1 MRRPPLIAI
10 NGLALRKP
18 KPGLRLDDHYPQ
30 AILQAGGVP
39 LAVCPLGEEHD
50 LDEILSRVDGLLL
63 TGGDDFDMEHLGL
76 GETHPAASPTAKD
89 KQDFDFRL
97 LAAAERANLP
107 VLGVCYG
114 MQLMGVA
121 HGAPLL
127 QHLPEDRP
135 GCQEHGGGAEHWVLP
150 EPESKLGC
158 VAGLWAEHADPTPS
172 KRMAVISKHH
182 QALGEA
188 PQGWLVGARD
198 EQGLIEAIENPRAR
212 FMVGVQWHPEL
223 SDPKGPNGQI
233 LRSFIQAAAEHQ
245 GPDATSIQ
253 GANSPTSIRT

>member
-1 MRRPPLIAI
+1 MQNPPLIAI

-18 KPGLRLDDHYPQ
+18 KPGLRLDDHYPG

-39 LAVCPLGEEHD
+39 VAVCPLGDARD
-50 LDEILSRVDGLLL
+50 LDALLERIDGLLL

-76 GETHPAASPTAKD
+76 GATHPGASPTATG

-97 LAAAERANLP
+97 LAAAERAGIP
-107 VLGVCYG
+107 VLGICYG

-135 GCQEHGGGAEHWVLP
+135 GCQEHTGGAEHEVLLQP
-150 EPESKLGC
+150 NSKLG
-158 VAGLWAEHADPTPS
+158 AATGLDLDHENPAHHKQMS
-172 KRMAVISKHH
+172 VVSRHH
-182 QALGEA
+182 QALAAA
-188 PQGWLVGARD
+188 PEGWVVCARD
-198 EQGLIEAIENPRAR
+198 EQGLIEAIEDPRAD

-223 SDPKGPNGQI
+223 SDHEGPNGHI
-233 LRSFIQAAAEHQ
+233 LRAFVSAAAQHSPAQ
-245 GPDATSIQ
+245 SATPATQ
-253 GANSPTSIRT
+253 V